1 MQYENFKKNHSI
13 TVEYFLKKQNLT
25 NIKHYSIK
33 TIINRYIQ
41 HTCLC
46 FFLKC
51 LCYSLIL
58 TSTVTTCKSAFR
70 KPKTNNEC
78 SFIFFLSFN

>member
-1 MQYENFKKNHSI
+1 M
-13 TVEYFLKKQNLT
+13 EYFLKKQNLT

-58 TSTVTTCKSAFR
+58 TSTVIKSAFR
-70 KPKTNNEC
+70 KPKTNVHLFSSSRLIKKHSLWVGN
-78 SFIFFLSFN
+78 S